1 MARGGPSDDGGSGVK
16 GQATRGTLDDA
27 VDRSRIYKLVG
38 QVQRQVSI
46 ETSEAARETSRP
58 QGARQ
63 APWSP
68 DTTGRREQVREELRR
83 PR

>member
-1 MARGGPSDDGGSGVK
+1 MARGRPSDDGGSGVK

-27 VDRSRIYKLVG
+27 VDRSCIYKLVG
-38 QVQRQVSI
+38 WVQRQVSI
-46 ETSEAARETSRP
+46 ETSEAARETSHP
-58 QGARQ
+58 WGSRQ

-68 DTTGRREQVREELRR
+68 DTTGRGEKVREELRR